1 MFDPRAI
8 LGDDDWLHP
17 EMLRALRHIVAI
29 VVPLL
34 LLVLLLAVV
43 LCFWNRWDET
53 VIITLIPIW
62 VWAGFAIVISAIVW
76 PTFKS
81 PLTAITFA
89 LWTATGVA
97 LADETS
103 GLLRQIGGLFVKP
116 VKPAPLSTGAPAPG
130 DRIRVA
136 SLNLG
141 EMKDPQ
147 FHWHAIAALQ
157 PDIVFFQQVPH
168 DFDLTAASVS
178 LCGEKSGFVR
188 SGTCAVAGRGKL
200 ALLSDDLPTGG
211 LIATLERPDGEMI
224 DLMNV
229 ELSHQRTESPLWRPE
244 AWVELTERR
253 REGRRLMRTLI
264 ESMPNRIGVERQIV
278 GGSFAAPPGDDI
290 FRLLRNAGLAD
301 SYRRAG
307 AGWGNTYPESFP
319 VLRAD
324 QVWATAQFQ
333 PLRSK
338 TAEFGS
344 PRHLAVVTEF
354 QRVTT
359 PDTLRPK
366 APTPKP

>member
-1 MFDPRAI
+1 
-8 LGDDDWLHP
+8 
-17 EMLRALRHIVAI
+17 MLRTLRHILAI

-34 LLVLLLAVV
+34 LLVLLLGVV

-53 VIITLIPIW
+53 VVVTLIPIW
-62 VWAGFAIVISAIVW
+62 VWAGFGIVISAIVW

-81 PLTAITFA
+81 PLAAITFA

-103 GLLRQIGGLFVKP
+103 GLLRQIGALFAKP
-116 VKPAPLSTGAPAPG
+116 ADPAPLAAKGSATS
-130 DRIRVA
+130 DRIRIA
-136 SLNLG
+136 TLNLSHL
-141 EMKDPQ
+141 DTPPSDWQ
-147 FHWHAIAALQ
+147 SIADLR
-157 PDIVFFQQVPH
+157 PDLVFFQEVAPA
-168 DFDLTAASVS
+168 FDLSAAASS
-178 LCGEKSGFVR
+178 LCGPDAGFVR

-200 ALLSDDLPTGG
+200 SLISDDLPAGS
-211 LIATLERPDGEMI
+211 LIATLERPEGEII

-264 ESMPNRIGVERQIV
+264 ESMPKRIGLERQIV

-319 VLRAD
+319 VLRSD

-333 PLRSK
+333 PVKSK
-338 TAEFGS
+338 TMSFGS
-344 PRHLAVVTEF
+344 LRHLAVVTEF
-354 QRVTT
+354 QRVTI
-359 PDTLRPK
+359 PEPPRPK
-366 APTPKP
+366 APAPKP